1 MEPVRFFS
9 GVTDSLRIVV
19 VAMLCVIAGAACAQG
34 FPTRPI
40 SLVVPFPTGAAN
52 DALARIL
59 AAEMRESLGAV
70 VIDNKPGANGNIAA
84 EYVKRATP
92 DGHTLLVVNDGYLI
106 LAAMSERLTYD
117 MLRDFDAV
125 VYASALPFFLVV
137 NEESI
142 PVKSLKEFVEFARA
156 RPGKLSFASSG
167 NGAPHHLAGEL
178 LKLQAGLDMVH
189 VPYKGMGVAL
199 PDLMAGR
206 VQFTIT
212 GLPAVA
218 SQLKG
223 GKLRVLATVGRTR
236 SAVLPDVPTFAEAGV
251 PGVELN
257 VWMGIVAPAGTP
269 KPVIARLNT
278 ELNRVLKLPA
288 VRDKLAAQ
296 GIDVAGGTPEDFAA
310 RMRADLAAYSKVIKA
325 TGIRVD

>member
-1 MEPVRFFS
+1 MTRVFA
-9 GVTDSLRIVV
+9 GL
-19 VAMLCVIAGAACAQG
+19 LLLIAGAVWAQG
-34 FPTRPI
+34 FPSRPI

-92 DGHTLLVVNDGYLI
+92 DGHTLLVVNDSYLI
-106 LAAMSERLTYD
+106 LAAMSERLPYD

-223 GKLRVLATVGRTR
+223 GKLRVLATVGRAR

-257 VWMGIVAPAGTP
+257 VWMGVVAPAGTP

-278 ELNRVLKLPA
+278 ELNRVLKLPT

-296 GIDVAGGTPEDFAA
+296 GIDVAGGTPEDLAA

-325 TGIRVD
+325 TGIRAD

>member
-1 MEPVRFFS
+1 MTRVLA
-9 GVTDSLRIVV
+9 GL
-19 VAMLCVIAGAACAQG
+19 LLLIAGAVCAQG
-34 FPTRPI
+34 FPARPI

-70 VIDNKPGANGNIAA
+70 VIENKPGASGNIAA

-92 DGHTLLVVNDGYLI
+92 DGHTLLVVNDSYLI
-106 LAAMSERLTYD
+106 LSAMSERLPYD

-137 NEESI
+137 NEEAI

-189 VPYKGMGVAL
+189 VPYKGMGIAL
-199 PDLMAGR
+199 PDLVAGR

-223 GKLRVLATVGRTR
+223 GKLRVLATVGRAR
-236 SAVLPDVPTFAEAGV
+236 SAVMPEVPTFAEAGV

-269 KPVIARLNT
+269 KAVIARLNG
-278 ELNRVLKLPA
+278 EFNRVLKLPV

-310 RMRADLAAYSKVIKA
+310 RMRADLAAYARLIKA

>member
-1 MEPVRFFS
+1 MS
-9 GVTDSLRIVV
+9 HLL
-19 VAMLCVIAGAACAQG
+19 AAALLLLACAAGAQT
-34 FPTRPI
+34 FPSKPI

-59 AAEMRESLGAV
+59 AAEMRDSLGTV
-70 VIDNKPGANGNIAA
+70 VVENRPGANGAIAA

-92 DGHTLLVVNDGYLI
+92 DGHTLLVVNDSYLI
-106 LAAMSERLTYD
+106 LSAMSATLPYD

-125 VYASALPFFLVV
+125 VHASGLPFFLVV
-137 NEESI
+137 NEEAI
-142 PVKSLKEFVEFARA
+142 PVKTLKEFVDHARA
-156 RPGKLSFASSG
+156 RPGKLSFASAG
-167 NGAPHHLAGEL
+167 NGTPHHLSAEL
-178 LKLQAGLDMVH
+178 LKLQAGLDMTH

-199 PDLMAGR
+199 PDLVAGR

-223 GKLRVLATVGRTR
+223 GKLRVLATVGRAR
-236 SAVLPDVPTFAEAGV
+236 SAVLPEVPTFAEAGV
-251 PGVELN
+251 TGVELN
-257 VWMGIVAPAGTP
+257 FWMGIVAPAGTP
-269 KPVIARLNT
+269 KPVIARINT
-278 ELNRVLKLPA
+278 EINRVLKLPSI
-288 VRDKLAAQ
+288 RDKLAAQ

-310 RMRADLAAYSKVIKA
+310 RMRADLAAYTKVIKA

>member
-1 MEPVRFFS
+1 MA
-9 GVTDSLRIVV
+9 
-19 VAMLCVIAGAACAQG
+19 VALLCVIAGVVCAQG

-106 LAAMSERLTYD
+106 LAAMSERLLYD

-142 PVKSLKEFVEFARA
+142 SVKSLKEFVEFARA

-223 GKLRVLATVGRTR
+223 GKLRVLATVGRAR

-269 KPVIARLNT
+269 KPVIARLNS
-278 ELNRVLKLPA
+278 ELNRVIKLPT

-296 GIDVAGGTPEDFAA
+296 GIDVAGGTPEDFAG
-310 RMRADLAAYSKVIKA
+310 RMRADLAAYARVIKA
-325 TGIRVD
+325 TGIRID